1 MGKKSLVLLTSVL
14 AISSMASPSLAAT
27 QTNIQPQTYQQEGQL
42 IDEEVVQE
50 FEGIT
55 FYSSENLSEEHMSS
69 ILEMSKNPALS
80 VPKNQSITSSVA
92 PDPGPNDVYVPSSP
106 YSGTITIGPYNRTYS
121 NMETRL
127 AVSAL
132 SWILSERLKLSMFRS
147 GALAGG
153 TFGATEFIITPKH
166 VGTWRYKAYDPN
178 VKRYRE
184 FATVVHYRYG
194 SFTSPYK
201 VQTYPMFYY

>member
-1 MGKKSLVLLTSVL
+1 MRKKSLILLTSAL
-14 AISSMASPSLAAT
+14 AISSMASPALAANQVNT
-27 QTNIQPQTYQQEGQL
+27 QHQTYELQEQL
-42 IDEEVVQE
+42 IDEEVIQE
-50 FEGIT
+50 FDGIT
-55 FYSSENLSEEHMSS
+55 FHSSEQLSEEHMLL
-69 ILEMSKNPALS
+69 IIEMSQNSSLTS
-80 VPKNQSITSSVA
+80 LKNQNITSAIA
-92 PDPGPNDVYVPSSP
+92 PDPVSTNVYVPSSP

-121 NMETRL
+121 NMKTRL

-132 SWILSERLKLSMFRS
+132 SWILSERLKLNKLRS
-147 GALAGG
+147 GSLAAG
-153 TFGATEFIITPKH
+153 TFGATEFVIKPTH

-184 FATVVHYRYG
+184 FATVVHYKYG